1 MSLPSLAALSLHD
14 EETGGLDA
22 EPDVDF
28 ETDAL
33 LGCDLIATDAQ
44 KTDTFETRFEEYVAK
59 LGSGNVRYDL
69 YYYGFQQAP
78 SKRAFQTKRWPLKD
92 RRNKRTRVLIG
103 VLYKED
109 NKFSYS
115 VSYRL
120 NPANPDKLEKLE
132 TPAKNG
138 NNKVDFMKTY
148 LRGMRSL
155 GFFSRPSDRPYY
167 YSAVRYVEKPL

>member
-1 MSLPSLAALSLHD
+1 MALATLRMGHVGSSFAL
-14 EETGGLDA
+14 
-22 EPDVDF
+22 
-28 ETDAL
+28 
-33 LGCDLIATDAQ
+33 
-44 KTDTFETRFEEYVAK
+44 
-59 LGSGNVRYDL
+59 N
-69 YYYGFQQAP
+69 
-78 SKRAFQTKRWPLKD
+78 
-92 RRNKRTRVLIG
+92 
-103 VLYKED
+103 KED

-155 GFFSRPSDRPYY
+155 GFFSRPNDRPYY